1 MWFLVIAARSNRS
14 WDMWMPWSG
23 LNPAHTLWNVRRR
36 SFDDRVCVVSRG
48 HRSERLNELFRREIT
63 QLLIGSLKDPR
74 IIGVSVTGVRVT
86 SDVSMA
92 TVFVRSTTDL
102 KDAIEGLEH
111 ASGFIRRQ
119 LGQSLRLRRVPEFR
133 FVADNTLE
141 HANRIE
147 ELLRGTK
154 DGGAH
159 GVD

>member
-1 MWFLVIAARSNRS
+1 
-14 WDMWMPWSG
+14 
-23 LNPAHTLWNVRRR
+23 
-36 SFDDRVCVVSRG
+36 VSRG

-74 IIGVSVTGVRVT
+74 IVGASVTGVRVT
-86 SDVSMA
+86 NDVSIA

-119 LGQSLRLRRVPEFR
+119 LGQNLRLRRVPEFR
-133 FVADNTLE
+133 FVADDTLE

-154 DGGAH
+154 DGGVH

>member
-1 MWFLVIAARSNRS
+1 M
-14 WDMWMPWSG
+14 
-23 LNPAHTLWNVRRR
+23 
-36 SFDDRVCVVSRG
+36 SRG

-74 IIGVSVTGVRVT
+74 IVGASVTGVRVT
-86 SDVSMA
+86 NDVSIA
-92 TVFVRSTTDL
+92 TVFVRSTADL

-119 LGQSLRLRRVPEFR
+119 LGQNLRLRRVPEFR
-133 FVADNTLE
+133 FVADDTLE

-154 DGGAH
+154 DGGVH